1 MLIILTSLMAYQ
13 LSFCQKLQITE
24 VRIYEAKAVL
34 KMMVF
39 VRGSVL
45 DTLSFSAPTVSCV
58 N

>member
-1 MLIILTSLMAYQ
+1 MAYQ